1 MWLDKP
7 LVQIPALPHIFSPG
21 ACITS
26 LLKSSKGLWTV
37 EDHSISWGA
46 FRCPLG
52 SLCLPGHPHT
62 WGAKFSSVCFPQC
75 HHFKVIPLL
84 CMYCLLQTVVTPATK
99 PLVLSAVRRHLGVL
113 VPLSPWTQQQDSVW
127 KIITGSAGRQR
138 GPWTGLYN
146 ISRISTIKT
155 SFLDHCKIM
164 WCCLRRRYARR
175 FHSEHFLSQVL
186 GPRLLMWTELW
197 IIWVPDEEV
206 KYLYL
211 L

>member
-1 MWLDKP
+1 MQLFSRSLHHFFAEEFKGSLNRGGSQYLLRSFP
-7 LVQIPALPHIFSPG
+7 LPLRQSLLARTPSYLVCQIQLCMFSPVPSFQSN
-21 ACITS
+21 S
-26 LLKSSKGLWTV
+26 LAV
-37 EDHSISWGA
+37 YV
-46 FRCPLG
+46 
-52 SLCLPGHPHT
+52 LPASNSCNPSHKAPR
-62 WGAKFSSVCFPQC
+62 ALRSQ
-75 HHFKVIPLL
+75 KVHRYP
-84 CMYCLLQTVVTPATK
+84 
-99 PLVLSAVRRHLGVL
+99 LGVL
-113 VPLSPWTQQQDSVW
+113 VPLSPWTWQQDSVW

-164 WCCLRRRYARR
+164 QCLRRRYAHR